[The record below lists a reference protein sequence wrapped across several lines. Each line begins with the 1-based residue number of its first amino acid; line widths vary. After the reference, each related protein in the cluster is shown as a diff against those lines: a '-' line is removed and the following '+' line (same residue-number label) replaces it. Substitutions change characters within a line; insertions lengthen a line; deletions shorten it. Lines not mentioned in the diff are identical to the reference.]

1 MFGLLNRTSRKICP
15 VFVSTPLY
23 NFCFEFEVV
32 FVGFLIIAIFALNKQ
47 HSSMKQRDL
56 ILRRFNSFRFKQA
69 AHEIVKYE
77 PQYYDENGVYQKD
90 EWTYYGD
97 IGKEYEG
104 RVVTMEDYLDV
115 ENRFIDITRT
125 ILETAGCTYITLGYV
140 EVLGKRRSIEAM
152 RRMGL
157 KEGMRI
163 RVEKIDSYL
172 RMSLRGEAFIVFI
185 NSRKG
190 VQFDFSEDVLYMHL
204 YCRIPE
210 EELRTIV
217 ETRGLYLDPR
227 VKVIVL

>member
-1 MFGLLNRTSRKICP
+1 
-15 VFVSTPLY
+15 
-23 NFCFEFEVV
+23 
-32 FVGFLIIAIFALNKQ
+32 
-47 HSSMKQRDL
+47 
-56 ILRRFNSFRFKQA
+56 
-69 AHEIVKYE
+69 
-77 PQYYDENGVYQKD
+77 
-90 EWTYYGD
+90 
-97 IGKEYEG
+97 
-104 RVVTMEDYLDV
+104 
-115 ENRFIDITRT
+115 
-125 ILETAGCTYITLGYV
+125 
-140 EVLGKRRSIEAM
+140 M

-217 ETRGLYLDPR
+217 ETRGMYLDPR